1 MATRVENLSAAD
13 QELAPGSGFIPAGGS
28 RDFPSDVYKRDHE
41 RYAKARLEADPPLL
55 RVTEVADSEATPVE
69 KSPAQQQTE
78 QNAEEARK
86 AAIEQKA
93 EDDKIKASYQTAA
106 AGGEERATTEEHRRR
121 R

>member
-78 QNAEEARK
+78 QNADEARK
-86 AAIEQKA
+86 AAVQQKA
-93 EDDKIKASYQTAA
+93 EDDRIKANYQVTPS
-106 AGGEERATTEEHRRR
+106 GTEERAAEETRRKR
-121 R
+121 